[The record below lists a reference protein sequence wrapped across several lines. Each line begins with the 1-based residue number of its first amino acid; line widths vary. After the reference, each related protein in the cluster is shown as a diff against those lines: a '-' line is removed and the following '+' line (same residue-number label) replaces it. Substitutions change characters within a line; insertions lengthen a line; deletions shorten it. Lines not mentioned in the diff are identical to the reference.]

1 MHISAHMLFID
12 GSSKAAHY
20 MQNNLEQT
28 GKPNVSIVSVV
39 RSTRTHMLPAHF
51 RIEKKYTWKSF
62 ALCARRLIW
71 LAGGSRHGR
80 RTS

>member
-12 GSSKAAHY
+12 GSAKAAHY

-28 GKPNVSIVSVV
+28 GKPNVSIASVV

-51 RIEKKYTWKSF
+51 RIEKIYIHENHS
-62 ALCARRLIW
+62 LCVR
-71 LAGGSRHGR
+71 GD
-80 RTS
+80 